1 MFNILTRSGLYFRI
15 KEGRKKK
22 TFQCQFIQFG
32 LLLGSFLSLLL
43 RLEAVVQFAMG
54 PLCLSAAVIH
64 WNRLIKIQS
73 IVECGISRNWP
84 LLDPLLLLLFLEK
97 KKEHLSVDKIP
108 GGGSSICWSTTSTLL
123 QKHSRTLPCKA
134 GKVTYPKKNTNE
146 TIPK

>member
-15 KEGRKKK
+15 KEGKKK
-22 TFQCQFIQFG
+22 PFQCQFIQFG

-73 IVECGISRNWP
+73 MVECGISRNWP

-97 KKEHLSVDKIP
+97 KKRTFICRQDPWGGFINLWEHHQHVASETLAHSSVRGWHSNLS
-108 GGGSSICWSTTSTLL
+108 
-123 QKHSRTLPCKA
+123 Q
-134 GKVTYPKKNTNE
+134 KNTNE
-146 TIPK
+146 SIPK